1 MRELIITDLEAEI
14 LAAESCIHPCTHGLF
29 PAEPI
34 RQARREEHAPASDVF
49 EKSAD
54 EDALDKKTPP
64 EMKWE
69 K

>member
-14 LAAESCIHPCTHGLF
+14 LAAESIHPCTHGLF

-34 RQARREEHAPASDVF
+34 RQARRARARERASELAMVL
-49 EKSAD
+49 KR
-54 EDALDKKTPP
+54 ALEKTP
-64 EMKWE
+64 ETKWE